1 MEQRATRRER
11 LDQISNRVIGAA
23 LNVHRELGP
32 GMLEGAY
39 KACLMF
45 ELLDQGLEVERE
57 KALPITYRGH
67 RLDCGYRLDLLVD
80 NSIVVE
86 VKAVA
91 RLDPVHFAQ
100 VLSYLRMLKRN
111 VGLLINFNT
120 RWLVRDGVRRIV
132 NAFPE

>member
-1 MEQRATRRER
+1 MEQRTTRRER

-100 VLSYLRMLKRN
+100 VLSYLRQTRLSL
-111 VGLLINFNT
+111 GLLINFNV
-120 RWLVRDGVRRIV
+120 RWLRDGVRRIV
-132 NAFPE
+132 NGFPE